1 MMASLMVEESANVVG
16 VEEAATAA
24 ESDWEEA
31 EDVSD
36 TEWTAVVGMSLGERQ
51 LILREREMN
60 GDRPGCWKSRKSW
73 SRRGDYV
80 ENRKVG
86 NSYGKLLELIV
97 YNRIKASLPTFCH
110 GMCLFSSQAVLR

>member
-60 GDRPGCWKSRKSW
+60 GQVVGRGEKAGAEEERLRRKS
-73 SRRGDYV
+73 
-80 ENRKVG
+80 
-86 NSYGKLLELIV
+86 
-97 YNRIKASLPTFCH
+97 
-110 GMCLFSSQAVLR
+110 

>member
-73 SRRGDYV
+73 SRRGEITSKIV
-80 ENRKVG
+80 
-86 NSYGKLLELIV
+86 KLV
-97 YNRIKASLPTFCH
+97 TVMASCW
-110 GMCLFSSQAVLR
+110 S